1 MSILSHKELEEF
13 DADAQKYISYFELP
27 GMQLKINGSSQYK
40 NLLYRSDYDI
50 LISVKIGTPA
60 TEVFNHLRAT
70 LEKIEKDTNTF
81 FVELKLQ
88 TKDNKKYR
96 FYRKDTFSFTD
107 FEAHYAQLAFFKVDM
122 VMCVKDKLWE
132 ASCVYSMTP
141 ENELKFDEI
150 VKDIKKDLEEYK
162 KEGQFY
168 KVLKR
173 LFSLHILHNNVSQ
186 VELLMRIFNSKLGK
200 TYERVS
206 NMKAIELLYAYYSTD
221 DKAVEKIDKN

>member
-1 MSILSHKELEEF
+1 M
-13 DADAQKYISYFELP
+13 
-27 GMQLKINGSSQYK
+27 
-40 NLLYRSDYDI
+40 
-50 LISVKIGTPA
+50 
-60 TEVFNHLRAT
+60 
-70 LEKIEKDTNTF
+70 
-81 FVELKLQ
+81 KLQ
-88 TKDNKKYR
+88 TKDNRKYR
-96 FYRKDTFSFTD
+96 FYHKDTFSFTD

-186 VELLMRIFNSKLGK
+186 AEFLMRIFNSKLGK
-200 TYERVS
+200 TYERVC

-221 DKAVEKIDKN
+221 DKAVEKIEKNLKLLEEPNDIKKIHTNIDKYLKTINKEAKQIYNKLESDFRFA